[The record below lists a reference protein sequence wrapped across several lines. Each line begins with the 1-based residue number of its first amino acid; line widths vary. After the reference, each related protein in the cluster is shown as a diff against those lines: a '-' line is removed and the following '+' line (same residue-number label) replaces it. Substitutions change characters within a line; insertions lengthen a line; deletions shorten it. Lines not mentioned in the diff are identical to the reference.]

1 MNQPIRRIF
10 HPSDFSAASN
20 LAFAHALRV
29 ALAGHCDLTI
39 LHTGTHAG
47 SPWTEFPRVRRTL
60 EQWKMLPP
68 NSDKEAI
75 ATLGLHVEK
84 VVLPYRN
91 PLGSILNFLARHP
104 HDLIVLATHQ
114 YTGFDQ
120 WTHRQTA
127 EPVARKSEEQTLFI
141 PQGKNGFVNAASGEV
156 QLHSVLVPVD
166 RTTAVQLAMDA
177 ATALADSLGCR
188 DAEATLL
195 HVGDRNDAPRI
206 TLPEEGALKWRWMY
220 REGDVEQE
228 ILRAA
233 HEYHADLVVM
243 ATHGHDSLQDAF
255 RGSITERIV
264 RHAECPVLAVPAHR
278 AVAHEHTVAE
288 NLATGRIT
296 I

>member
-1 MNQPIRRIF
+1 MDQLIRRIF
-10 HPSDFSAASN
+10 HPSDFSPTSN
-20 LAFAHALRV
+20 LAFAHALRI

-39 LHTGTHAG
+39 LHTGSDGDSA
-47 SPWTEFPRVRRTL
+47 WAEFPRVRRTL

-84 VVLPYRN
+84 VALPYRN
-91 PLGSILNFLARHP
+91 PLGAIVNFLARHP

-141 PQGKNGFVNAASGEV
+141 PQGKKGFVNAASGEV
-156 QLHSVLVPVD
+156 QFHSVLMPVD

-177 ATALADSLGCR
+177 ATTLAASLGCR
-188 DAEATLL
+188 GAEATLL
-195 HVGDRNDAPRI
+195 YVGDRSDAPRI
-206 TLPEEGALKWRWMY
+206 PLPEEGALKWRWMY

-228 ILRAA
+228 IHRAA
-233 HEYHADLVVM
+233 RDYHADLIVM

-255 RGSITERIV
+255 RGSMTERIV
-264 RHAECPVLAVPAHR
+264 RHAQCPVLAVPTHR
-278 AVAHEHTVAE
+278 AVGHEHTVAE
-288 NLATGRIT
+288 RLATGEIA